1 MYRLKKAMMEMNIEQ
16 AVKNAEYILKPCGN
30 IRKLQTCGMA
40 YTVNNCFYQIG
51 NIKVAEFWV
60 INKTNLTKVLS
71 L

>member
-1 MYRLKKAMMEMNIEQ
+1 MEGRL
-16 AVKNAEYILKPCGN
+16 
-30 IRKLQTCGMA
+30 
-40 YTVNNCFYQIG
+40 TVNKEPYDMSMFELSHNCFYQIG

>member
-1 MYRLKKAMMEMNIEQ
+1 
-16 AVKNAEYILKPCGN
+16 
-30 IRKLQTCGMA
+30 MA